1 MLREPAR
8 VLEVGFESDD
18 LVNHIVKSAAD
29 QPGALPL
36 LADLFTDLW
45 GRMRER
51 GDATLRVY
59 DRREIIQVG
68 AALSRRAE
76 KFLAENPSKVEATK
90 RLFTLRLA
98 HVPRQGEPVRAR
110 WQRNKNPGADLA
122 ADAEWGL
129 VEQLAGP
136 DWRLT
141 VTGEKDGKATAE
153 IAHEILLE
161 TWPTL
166 RHWLEEEREFLIWR
180 GELDGR
186 RKDYEEAGKAGSS
199 QQRQAL
205 LTGLALGTAKK
216 WLAARQS
223 DIEAADRAFIGAS
236 VQADRAAARNRQG
249 LWAALGVLMLGVIVG
264 LIAWINQ
271 SFIEAQWTWY
281 WTDRPFLAA
290 NVWPY
295 VLGPA
300 DEAALKPDP
309 NKSFRECTPR
319 QQGTDYC
326 PDMIV
331 IRAGPFLM
339 GSPASEPGQHTVAI
353 AKPLAV
359 SKYELTFAEWDT
371 CATYGECA
379 KGIIDNGFGRGQ
391 RPVINVSWD
400 DAQTYV
406 RWLSKMTGK
415 TYRLLSEA
423 EYEYATRAG
432 TTTAYP
438 WASDDPNSLVGRANC
453 DGCGGKWGNKQTAP
467 VGQFPANEFGL
478 YDMVGNV
485 WEWVED
491 CYHENFKGSPPTDGS
506 AWGNDKDKC
515 LPGFYVTRGGGWNN
529 AFDSIRSD
537 IRSREIREERRS
549 FVGFRI
555 VRDLGP

>member
-1 MLREPAR
+1 M
-8 VLEVGFESDD
+8 
-18 LVNHIVKSAAD
+18 AA
-29 QPGALPL
+29 A
-36 LADLFTDLW
+36 
-45 GRMRER
+45 
-51 GDATLRVY
+51 
-59 DRREIIQVG
+59 
-68 AALSRRAE
+68 
-76 KFLAENPSKVEATK
+76 
-90 RLFTLRLA
+90 
-98 HVPRQGEPVRAR
+98 
-110 WQRNKNPGADLA
+110 
-122 ADAEWGL
+122 
-129 VEQLAGP
+129 
-136 DWRLT
+136 
-141 VTGEKDGKATAE
+141 
-153 IAHEILLE
+153 
-161 TWPTL
+161 
-166 RHWLEEEREFLIWR
+166 
-180 GELDGR
+180 
-186 RKDYEEAGKAGSS
+186 
-199 QQRQAL
+199 QAL
-205 LTGLALGTAKK
+205 LMGLPLDTAKK

-223 DIEAADRAFIGAS
+223 DIEPADQAFIEAS
-236 VQADRAAARNRQG
+236 VRAERATARNRQG

-506 AWGNDKDKC
+506 ASGQRQRQMPSWLLRDSWWWLEQRIQFHSFRHPEPRNSRGKTFFCGLSNCPRPRTLIWWPVGYLVARRAAMKSEGRAQQLR
-515 LPGFYVTRGGGWNN
+515 LP
-529 AFDSIRSD
+529 A
-537 IRSREIREERRS
+537 RRT
-549 FVGFRI
+549 VL
-555 VRDLGP
+555 VP